1 MRISINWIKS
11 LIPELQLDIHGKLK
25 SYDDLFKRMVDIG
38 LDIES
43 IESEREKYD
52 KFVVGEILETQ
63 KHPNA
68 DKLTLGKV
76 NVGDSV
82 LSIVCGAPN
91 VASGQKVCVAKIGAF
106 IPNGNFEIK
115 KSKIRGELSEGMIC
129 AEDEIGLSD
138 NHSGIMVLKDDAVA
152 GMEFA
157 DYIGANDYFVEIGVT
172 PNRGDLFSQIGM
184 AREIA
189 GTYSLNAKFPDAPI
203 KESGEQSKDYIK
215 IEIENKEFCKRFTGR
230 VVKNVTIKESPA
242 WLQKALKAVGLRPI
256 NNIVDITNF
265 VMMETGQ
272 PLHAFDY
279 DKIAGKKIII
289 RTAKEGD
296 KFVTL
301 DSKERVL
308 NEKSL
313 MVCDG
318 DKPSAIAGIM
328 GGEFSEI
335 SLNTKNV
342 LIEVAYFDPV
352 AIRKNSKKLG
362 LQTDASQRFERGVDI
377 DNILYV
383 SDRAASLMQLIA
395 GGEVLKG
402 IVDVYP
408 QKFESLVVPIRESRV
423 EKIIGVNIPEDEI
436 IRMLEGIEIK
446 YVRKEEDRLYFSIP
460 EFRREDLQRE
470 IDLIEET
477 ARLYGYSNIKSDFN
491 FNLDV
496 SSHIDYQD
504 KYQKFLSII
513 REYFIGRGFNEIIS
527 YTQQDDKKING
538 FGIDPV
544 IIENPN
550 SVLMNSMRVNLLFGM
565 LTTVMNNVNVLGKDV
580 SLRLFELGKIFSN
593 SGQNFI
599 EEHHICF
606 ALSGLDDKKSYDLKE
621 KSYDVYDIKGELE
634 LFLSKL
640 NIENHELIYYNEEGS
655 TGYFEVM
662 INNTNAG
669 KVVIL
674 NKNNNSDF
682 EIENDVFIAELDTYK
697 LYKNVK
703 EGRKYKE
710 ISKYPSAKRD
720 IALLVK
726 SGIKYSDVEKV
737 IKESG
742 GISLKKIDLFDVF
755 NDKKLGEENR
765 SMTFSLEMSS
775 ADKTMTDEE
784 VNKVIDKIIKN
795 LENKLGVSLRAN

>member
-1 MRISINWIKS
+1 MRISTNWIKS
-11 LIPELQLDIHGKLK
+11 LIPGLEIE

-43 IESEREKYD
+43 IESEKEKYN
-52 KFVVGEILETQ
+52 KIVVGEVLETQ

-68 DKLTLGKV
+68 DKLTLCKV
-76 NVGDSV
+76 NVGGSV

-91 VASGQKVCVAKIGAF
+91 VEAGQKVCVARIGAL
-106 IPNGNFEIK
+106 IPNGGFEIK

-129 AEDEIGLSD
+129 AEDELGLSD
-138 NHSGIMVLKDDAVA
+138 NHSGIMVLNADAVP

-157 DYIGANDYFVEIGVT
+157 DYTGANDYFVEIGVT

-189 GTYSLNAKFPDAPI
+189 GAYSLKAVLPAAPI
-203 KESGEQSKDYIK
+203 KESDDQSKDFIK
-215 IEIENKEFCKRFTGR
+215 IEIESKEYCKRFTGR
-230 VVKNVTIKESPA
+230 VVKNVTVKESPE

-279 DKIAGKKIII
+279 DKISGKKIII

-308 NEKSL
+308 NDKSL

-318 DKPSAIAGIM
+318 EKPSAIAGIM

-335 SLNTKNV
+335 STDTKNV

-377 DNILYV
+377 DNLPYV
-383 SDRAASLMQLIA
+383 SDRAASLMQAIA
-395 GGEVLKG
+395 SGEVLKG
-402 IVDVYP
+402 IADVYP
-408 QKFESLVVPIRESRV
+408 EKFVPLEVPVRESRV
-423 EKIIGVNIPEDEI
+423 DKILGVRISEDEI
-436 IRMLEGIEIK
+436 KRMLEGIEIK
-446 YVRKEEDRLYFSIP
+446 FVKKEEDRLYFSIP

-496 SSHIDYQD
+496 SSHIDYED
-504 KYQKFLSII
+504 KYQKFLISI

-527 YTQQDDKKING
+527 YTQQDDKKISG
-538 FGIDPV
+538 FGTDPV

-550 SVLMNSMRVNLLFGM
+550 SVLMNSMRVNLLYGM
-565 LTTVMNNVNVLGKDV
+565 LTTMVNNVNALGKDV
-580 SLRLFELGKIFSN
+580 SLRLFELGKTFSDTE
-593 SGQNFI
+593 QKFT
-599 EEHHICF
+599 EEHHVCF

-634 LFLSKL
+634 IFLSKL
-640 NIENHELIYYNEEGS
+640 NIENHELIYYNEEG
-655 TGYFEVM
+655 GRDYFEIM
-662 INNTNAG
+662 IKNSSAG
-669 KVVIL
+669 KLFIL
-674 NKNNNSDF
+674 NKKDNPDL
-682 EIENDVFIAELDTYK
+682 ETENDVFVAELDTYK
-697 LYKNVK
+697 LFKNIK
-703 EGRKYKE
+703 AGRKYKE
-710 ISKYPSAKRD
+710 ISRYPSAKRD

-742 GISLKKIDLFDVF
+742 GSGLKKIDLFDVF
-755 NDKKLGEENR
+755 NDKKLGEDNR
-765 SMTFSLEMSS
+765 SMTFSLEMS
-775 ADKTMTDEE
+775 ADDKTMTDEE

>member
-1 MRISINWIKS
+1 MRISTNWIKS
-11 LIPELQLDIHGKLK
+11 LIPGLNIE
-25 SYDDLFKRMVDIG
+25 SYEDLFKRMVEIG
-38 LDIES
+38 LDIEA
-43 IESEREKYD
+43 IESEREKYN
-52 KFVVGEILETQ
+52 KLVVGEVLETQ

-68 DKLTLGKV
+68 DKLTLCKV
-76 NVGDSV
+76 NVGEAV

-91 VASGQKVCVAKIGAF
+91 VSSGQKVCVARIGAI
-106 IPNGNFEIK
+106 IPNGGFEIK

-129 AEDEIGLSD
+129 AEDELGLTED
-138 NHSGIMVLKDDAVA
+138 HSGIMVLKEEAQV

-189 GTYSLNAKFPDAPI
+189 ATYSLNSKLPEI
-203 KESGEQSKDYIK
+203 IIHESNEQSKDYID
-215 IEIENKEFCKRFTGR
+215 IEIENKEYCKRFTGR
-230 VVKNVTIKESPA
+230 VVKNVTIKDSPE
-242 WLQKALKAVGLRPI
+242 WLQKALKGVGLRPI

-279 DKIAGKKIII
+279 DKIVGKKIIVK
-289 RTAKEGD
+289 TAREGD
-296 KFVTL
+296 KFTTL

-308 NEKSL
+308 NDNSL

-318 DKPSAIAGIM
+318 EKASAIAGIM

-335 SLNTKNV
+335 SLSTKNV

-377 DNILYV
+377 VNIPYV
-383 SDRAASLMQLIA
+383 SDRAASLMQSIA

-408 QKFESLVVPIRESRV
+408 EKFVSLVVLIRESRV
-423 EKIIGVNIPEDEI
+423 EKIVGVRIPEDEI
-436 IRMLEGIEIK
+436 KRMLEGIEIMFVK
-446 YVRKEEDRLYFSIP
+446 KEEDRLYFNIP

-470 IDLIEET
+470 IDLVEET

-504 KYQKFLSII
+504 KYQKLLSDI

-527 YTQQDDKKING
+527 YTQQDDKKISG
-538 FGIDPV
+538 FGTDPV

-550 SVLMNSMRVNLLFGM
+550 SVLMNSMRVNLMYGM
-565 LTTVMNNVNVLGKDV
+565 VTTMVNNVYALGKDV
-580 SLRLFELGKIFSN
+580 TLRLFELGKIFFN
-593 SGQNFI
+593 TDKKFI
-599 EEHHICF
+599 EEHHLCF
-606 ALSGLDDKKSYDLKE
+606 ALSGLDDKKSFDLKE
-621 KSYDVYDIKGELE
+621 KNYDVFDIKGELE

-640 NIENHELIYYNEEGS
+640 NIENHELIYYNEEDRPDC
-655 TGYFEVM
+655 FEV
-662 INNTNAG
+662 IVNKISAG
-669 KVVIL
+669 KLYIL
-674 NKNNNSDF
+674 NKKGNPDF
-682 EIENDVFIAELDTYK
+682 ELENDVYVAELDTIK
-697 LYKNVK
+697 LFKNLKV
-703 EGRKYKE
+703 ERKYKE

-720 IALLVK
+720 LALLVK
-726 SGIKYSDVEKV
+726 GDLNYCDVEKV

-742 GISLKKIDLFDVF
+742 GSSLKKIDLFDIF
-755 NDKKLGEENR
+755 TDKKLGEGNR
-765 SMTFSLEMSS
+765 SLTFSLEMSA

-784 VNKVIDKIIKN
+784 VNKVIEKIIKN
-795 LENKLGVSLRAN
+795 LDNKLGVTLRAN

>member
-1 MRISINWIKS
+1 MRISTNWIKS
-11 LIPELQLDIHGKLK
+11 LIPGLEIE
-25 SYDDLFKRMVDIG
+25 SYDDLFKRMVEVG
-38 LDIES
+38 LDIEA
-43 IESEREKYD
+43 IDSERDKYN
-52 KFVVGEILETQ
+52 KLVVGEVLETQ

-68 DKLTLGKV
+68 DKLTLCKV
-76 NVGDSV
+76 NVGDAV

-91 VASGQKVCVAKIGAF
+91 VAAGQKVCVAKIGAV
-106 IPNGNFEIK
+106 IPNGGFEIK

-129 AEDEIGLSD
+129 AEDELQLSED
-138 NHSGIMVLKDDAVA
+138 HAGIMVLNDDAA
-152 GMEFA
+152 IGTEFT

-189 GTYSLNAKFPDAPI
+189 ATYILKTKLPDTPI
-203 KESGEQSKDYIK
+203 TESKELSKDYIQ

-230 VVKNVTIKESPA
+230 VVKNVTIKDSPE
-242 WLQKALKAVGLRPI
+242 WMQKALKAVGLRPI

-279 DKIAGKKIII
+279 DKVAGRKIVI
-289 RTAKEGD
+289 RTAKEGE

-301 DSKERVL
+301 DSKERNL
-308 NEKSL
+308 NDNSL

-318 DKPSAIAGIM
+318 EKASAIAGIM

-335 SLNTKNV
+335 SPNTKNV

-377 DNILYV
+377 ENIPYV
-383 SDRAASLMQLIA
+383 SNRAASLMQSIA
-395 GGEVLKG
+395 GGEVLEG
-402 IVDVYP
+402 IVDEYP
-408 QKFESLVVPIRESRV
+408 EKFVQLVVPIREKRN
-423 EKIIGVNIPEDEI
+423 EKILGIRIQEEDI
-436 IRMLEGIEIK
+436 IKMLEGIEIK
-446 YVRKEEDRLYFSIP
+446 FLKKEEVRLYFRIP

-496 SSHIDYQD
+496 SSHIDYND
-504 KYQKFLSII
+504 KYQKFLNNI
-513 REYFIGRGFNEIIS
+513 REHFIGRGFNEIIS
-527 YTQQDDKKING
+527 YTQQDDKKISG
-538 FGIDPV
+538 FGIEPV

-550 SVLMNSMRVNLLFGM
+550 SVLMNSMRVNLMFGM
-565 LTTVMNNVNVLGKDV
+565 LVRLVNNVNALGKDA
-580 SLRLFELGKIFSN
+580 SLRFFELGKTFYN
-593 SGQNFI
+593 TDKKFV

-606 ALSGLDDKKSYDLKE
+606 ALSGLDDKKSFDIKE
-621 KSYDVYDIKGELE
+621 KRFDVYEIKGELE

-640 NIENHELIYYNEEGS
+640 NIENHELIYYNEDSE
-655 TGYFEVM
+655 YFDVM
-662 INNTNAG
+662 INKVSAG
-669 KVVIL
+669 KISIL
-674 NKNNNSDF
+674 NKKDDPDF
-682 EIENDVFIAELDTYK
+682 EIDNDVFIAELDTYK
-697 LYKNVK
+697 LFGHVK
-703 EGRKYKE
+703 EERKYKE
-710 ISKYPSAKRD
+710 ISKYPTAKRNL
-720 IALLVK
+720 AVLVQ
-726 SGIKYSDVEKV
+726 SDLKYKEVEKV

-742 GISLKKIDLFDVF
+742 GSSLKQIDLFDVF
-755 NDKKLGEENR
+755 TDKKLGEGNR
-765 SMTFSLEMSS
+765 SMTFSLEMS
-775 ADKTMTDEE
+775 AGDKTLTDEE

-795 LENKLGVSLRAN
+795 LNNKLGVTLRAN

>member
-1 MRISINWIKS
+1 MRISTNWIKS
-11 LIPELQLDIHGKLK
+11 LIPGLEIE

-38 LDIES
+38 LDIEA
-43 IESEREKYD
+43 IESEREKYN
-52 KFVVGEILETQ
+52 KLVVGEVLETQ

-68 DKLTLGKV
+68 DKLTLCKV

-91 VASGQKVCVAKIGAF
+91 VASGQKVCVARIGAI

-129 AEDEIGLSD
+129 AEDELGLSD
-138 NHSGIMVLKDDAVA
+138 NHSGIMVLNADAVP

-157 DYIGANDYFVEIGVT
+157 DYTGANDYFVEIGVT

-189 GTYSLNAKFPDAPI
+189 GAYSLNAKLPSI
-203 KESGEQSKDYIK
+203 HINESNEQSKDNIK
-215 IEIENKEFCKRFTGR
+215 IDIESKQYCKRFTGR
-230 VVKNVTIKESPA
+230 VVKNVTIKESPE
-242 WLQKALKAVGLRPI
+242 WLQKAVKAVGLRPI

-289 RTAKEGD
+289 KTAGEGD
-296 KFVTL
+296 KFTTL

-308 NEKSL
+308 NDKSL
-313 MVCDG
+313 MVSDG
-318 DKPSAIAGIM
+318 EKASAIAGIM

-377 DNILYV
+377 DNIPYV
-383 SDRAASLMQLIA
+383 SDRAASLMQEIA

-408 QKFESLVVPIRESRV
+408 EKFVPLVVPIRESRV
-423 EKIIGVNIPEDEI
+423 EKIVGVRIPEAEI
-436 IRMLEGIEIK
+436 KRMLEGIEIK
-446 YVRKEEDRLYFSIP
+446 FVKKEDDRLYFSIP

-504 KYQKFLSII
+504 KYQKFLSNI

-527 YTQQDDKKING
+527 YTQQDDKKISG

-550 SVLMNSMRVNLLFGM
+550 SVLMNSMRVNLLYGM
-565 LTTVMNNVNVLGKDV
+565 LTAMVNNVNALGKDV
-580 SLRLFELGKIFSN
+580 SLRLFELGKTFSN
-593 SGQNFI
+593 TEQKFI
-599 EEHHICF
+599 EEHHVCF

-621 KSYDVYDIKGELE
+621 KNYDVYDIKGELE

-655 TGYFEVM
+655 PDYFEIM
-662 INNTNAG
+662 INNSSAG
-669 KVVIL
+669 KLFIL
-674 NKNNNSDF
+674 NKKDNPDY
-682 EIENDVFIAELDTYK
+682 ETENDVFVAELDTYS
-697 LYKNVK
+697 LFKNVK

-710 ISKYPSAKRD
+710 ICRYPSAKRD
-720 IALLVK
+720 IALLLK
-726 SGIKYSDVEKV
+726 SGINYSDVEKV

-742 GISLKKIDLFDVF
+742 GSGLKKIDLFDVF
-755 NDKKLGEENR
+755 NDKKLGDENR

-795 LENKLGVSLRAN
+795 LENKLGVTLRAN